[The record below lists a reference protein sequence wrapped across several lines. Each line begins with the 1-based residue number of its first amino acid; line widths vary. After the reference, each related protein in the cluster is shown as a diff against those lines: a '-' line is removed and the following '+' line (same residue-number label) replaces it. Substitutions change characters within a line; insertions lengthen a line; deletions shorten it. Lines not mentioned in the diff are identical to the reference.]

1 LKNIFYNPDAF
12 NVLGFENIW
21 DDGQTDKKCGFFV
34 PAWSNMEGSD
44 ENGNPIY
51 MDKDGNSMKEKAIEE
66 LIKQRNIIK
75 DGGAS

>member
-1 LKNIFYNPDAF
+1 
-12 NVLGFENIW
+12 
-21 DDGQTDKKCGFFV
+21 
-34 PAWSNMEGSD
+34 MEGSD
-44 ENGNPIY
+44 ENGNPMY